1 LGQQLRILAGN
12 QHDPLGMT
20 QGEAQMFEGGLVE
33 NQNAILS
40 RIRPGN
46 RFDAPCAT
54 AAQCFAKG
62 A

>member
-1 LGQQLRILAGN
+1 
-12 QHDPLGMT
+12 MT